1 MPTALITG
9 VTGQDGSYLAQL
21 LLQKG
26 YRVVGL
32 LRRSSSSDVLGERL
46 RWPGVEGDVELRG
59 GDLIDIS
66 SLGRVISD
74 AAPDEVYN
82 LGAQSFVATS
92 WHQPLLTGAVAAM
105 GALNVL
111 KALRI
116 VRPHARFYQASSSE
130 IFGKAQEIRQSE
142 QTPFYPRSP
151 YAVAKLF
158 AHWTTINHRESFGLH
173 ASCGI
178 LFNHESPLRGIE
190 FVTRRIP
197 MGWRGS
203 NLDLR
208 ESCRWVIWMRSET
221 GGTRRIMYARCG

>member
-9 VTGQDGSYLAQL
+9 VTGQDGCYLAQL

-92 WHQPLLTGAVAAM
+92 TAPHRSGCRDGRAERPQGSTYCAPSRSLLPGVIVGNIRKGPGDSPERTNAVLSAQSLCCREAVRSLDDHKSSRELRP
-105 GALNVL
+105 A
-111 KALRI
+111 RI
-116 VRPHARFYQASSSE
+116 VRNS
-130 IFGKAQEIRQSE
+130 IQS
-142 QTPFYPRSP
+142 
-151 YAVAKLF
+151 
-158 AHWTTINHRESFGLH
+158 
-173 ASCGI
+173 
-178 LFNHESPLRGIE
+178 
-190 FVTRRIP
+190 
-197 MGWRGS
+197 
-203 NLDLR
+203 
-208 ESCRWVIWMRSET
+208 
-221 GGTRRIMYARCG
+221 

>member
-82 LGAQSFVATS
+82 RRR
-92 WHQPLLTGAVAAM
+92 
-105 GALNVL
+105 VL
-111 KALRI
+111 W
-116 VRPHARFYQASSSE
+116 RPPGINRSSQERLPRWAR
-130 IFGKAQEIRQSE
+130 
-142 QTPFYPRSP
+142 
-151 YAVAKLF
+151 
-158 AHWTTINHRESFGLH
+158 
-173 ASCGI
+173 
-178 LFNHESPLRGIE
+178 
-190 FVTRRIP
+190 
-197 MGWRGS
+197 
-203 NLDLR
+203 
-208 ESCRWVIWMRSET
+208 
-221 GGTRRIMYARCG
+221 